1 MVTSFISEAGLTG
14 LSACQASRGRA
25 ASTSCTHATI
35 ASRGTP
41 PRASAAS
48 TVRGRLRVSVGLT
61 AIAVDVAVAA
71 GAAGRAKARSS
82 AVARAAR
89 RAAARRRGAVEA
101 MDRDRMRR

>member
-1 MVTSFISEAGLTG
+1 VVTSFISEAGLTG
-14 LSACQASRGRA
+14 LSACQARRGLA

-48 TVRGRLRVSVGLT
+48 TVRGRLRVSVDL
-61 AIAVDVAVAA
+61 AAMAVAVAVDA
-71 GAAGRAKARSS
+71 GAAGRATARRR

-101 MDRDRMRR
+101 LDRDRMRR

>member
-1 MVTSFISEAGLTG
+1 VVTSFISEAGLTG

-35 ASRGTP
+35 ASRGMP

-48 TVRGRLRVSVGLT
+48 TVRGRLRVSVVLT
-61 AIAVDVAVAA
+61 PIAVDVAVAA
-71 GAAGRAKARSS
+71 GTAGAARARSS
-82 AVARAAR
+82 ADARAAGQ
-89 RAAARRRGAVEA
+89 ATARRRGAAEA